1 MAQEADLKSVGL
13 IAYGFESRLRYHLI
27 KKKSNGEIE
36 SQDIYVRKIEE

>member
-27 KKKSNGEIE
+27 KKSNGEIE

>member
-27 KKKSNGEIE
+27 KKNKR
-36 SQDIYVRKIEE
+36 RKINESNLENVS